1 MWLRINLNKQRYQHL
16 RTSFNFWFLVGFL
29 MACWFGYQQL
39 KSEFQ
44 KPQALLVLGGATQRE
59 VFAAK
64 FAQSHP
70 QLPIWVSSG
79 SNPEFAKWVF
89 SEAGIKSDRLHL
101 DYRAVDTVTNFTT
114 LVDELKA
121 KGIKSVYLITS
132 DDHMRRAQIIGEI
145 VLGSRGINFK
155 PVAVPSGRTP
165 EPVQKSLRD
174 GARAIMWLTTGY
186 TGADLTQNG
195 INHKEENHSTSR
207 AGNKEEGKKKS
218 SYLWN

>member
-1 MWLRINLNKQRYQHL
+1 MWLRVNLNKRRYQRL
-16 RTSFNFWFLVGFL
+16 NTSRSFWFLVGLL

-44 KPQALLVLGGATQRE
+44 RPQAVLVLGGATERE
-59 VFAAK
+59 VFAAT
-64 FAQSHP
+64 FARNHP

-79 SNPEFAKWVF
+79 SNPEFAEWVF

-121 KGIKSVYLITS
+121 RGIESVYLITS

-145 VLGSRGINFK
+145 VLGSRGISFK

-165 EPVQKSLRD
+165 EPVEKAVRD
-174 GARAIMWLTTGY
+174 GARAILWLTTGY
-186 TGADLTQNG
+186 TGANLSQAR
-195 INHKEENHSTSR
+195 IE
-207 AGNKEEGKKKS
+207 
-218 SYLWN
+218 